1 MTDVDVLLIFDNV
14 EDVKNIQDFWVASPH
29 ISTLITSRTELVTT
43 LPIQTIT
50 EVPFMDKFQGSEF
63 LLKFANQ
70 SKASDADKA
79 SAQELSELLGGL
91 PLGLTIIAFQIRKS
105 KKSVSRFL
113 EFYRQHEDKILG
125 NHGRPISLEPFYAHN
140 LTTVWKLSFASLNQP
155 TSQFMGVL
163 SLVNP
168 ADIPVSLFQLVVAV
182 GHADLPEVCQDEW
195 LYVLHDFVSAF
206 PLTIYPFLVPRG

>member
-1 MTDVDVLLIFDNV
+1 MLLIFDNV

-43 LPIQTIT
+43 LPIETIT
-50 EVPFMDKFQGSEF
+50 EMPFMDKFRGSEF

-70 SKASDADKA
+70 PKASDADKV

-105 KKSVSRFL
+105 KRSVSRFL
-113 EFYRQHEDKILG
+113 DFYRQHEDRILG
-125 NHGRPISLEPFYAHN
+125 NHGRPVSLEPFYAHN

-168 ADIPVSLFQLVVAV
+168 ADIPVSLFQLPAMVSYEDV
-182 GHADLPEVCQDEW
+182 PELCRDEW
-195 LYVLHDFVSAF
+195 LYVFHGFVSPH
-206 PLTIYPFLVPRG
+206 PLVIYPFLVHRG